1 MFNSRNNTTSSGR
14 PTMSSLQSMPL
25 SQFNA
30 AMNNTSSFNMNQ
42 PRLTFS
48 SHVGHAPPVRVQPTF
63 NPAFVQPI
71 HKPSNNV
78 VSQQISLTTDTSSYP
93 TIQSTMPHGTPTMSS
108 LQSMPLSQ
116 FYRAMNNNTPL
127 QTPSSATTCFSSS
140 IIPNTCMPVNHAQ
153 AAMAST
159 QAQTRAIHARLAFA
173 RKQDEDQAARAV
185 KTPVTQ
191 VAQPAAA
198 RVREEQQV
206 AARAQQTTTTVQP
219 TAAITVPVP
228 TVMQPNLNV
237 DNTTNRS
244 ATVINNNGRVVV
256 NISGRNI
263 AVDFDGVLTVE
274 ALNAALT
281 LAAVPQTTRVQP
293 TAAITVPVPTV
304 MQPNL
309 NVDNTTNRSATVI
322 NNNGRVVVNISGRNI
337 AVDFDGVLTVE
348 ALNAALTLAAVPQ
361 TTRVQPTAAITVP
374 VPTVMQPNLNVNN
387 TTNRSATVI
396 NNNSRV
402 VVNISGGN
410 IAVDFDGVLTA
421 EALNATL
428 TLAAVPQTTVPEVTS
443 TRATETVSSAIIP
456 SIITQPVS
464 LLPPIHQ
471 VERLIVAE
479 QPPQSNTSTSE
490 VIPALGLAACPVQ
503 VSVVPTVQTPTIQL
517 STPVVTALVVISSE
531 SLQTVQE
538 PTTNIAV
545 TEQSQLVVT
554 SAVSP
559 IAVSSSAQ
567 PIETTPPITTSGS
580 LNTPVLN
587 LNSNTDSSDTN
598 SDNYDSD
605 SDRQQTSED
614 EQLTDQQTLQNI
626 TLQNKQVDLINRI
639 QEKLTLFAN
648 EQAQL
653 HGDVINV
660 KEKMDTV
667 TAKITIL
674 DYDQIKKFNEAL
686 DQAESSQNT
695 VGQFEAMPAAFP
707 LAIPIL
713 WGLGASFV
721 TYLFGKAVVE
731 TYEIVQQS
739 NTSTDPLGF
748 SVHTTPADRVDPT
761 PTAPEF
767 PIEGSVSSSS
777 GIPVA
782 NSLPQSE
789 GLPIVEQNRSLL
801 TLFNKTT
808 EDNNKKQSDSD
819 SNRNSGKGPEGNDNN
834 RFNGPESSG
843 LNRYGGGKDAK
854 HAGQGAREAARKK
867 LAESKSELTRLEKL
881 QNPKTPELKEQIKKI
896 EKAIRH
902 WKEKLDNTGEN
913 HSQKHKGNR

>member
-206 AARAQQTTTTVQP
+206 AARAQQTTTT
-219 TAAITVPVP
+219 
-228 TVMQPNLNV
+228 
-237 DNTTNRS
+237 
-244 ATVINNNGRVVV
+244 
-256 NISGRNI
+256 
-263 AVDFDGVLTVE
+263 
-274 ALNAALT
+274 
-281 LAAVPQTTRVQP
+281 VQP

-808 EDNNKKQSDSD
+808 EDNKKKQSDANGD
-819 SNRNSGKGPEGNDNN
+819 GNHNSGKRPGGDDNN
-834 RFNGPESSG
+834 RFGPEGSG

-854 HAGQGAREAARKK
+854 HANQGARESAQGK
-867 LAESKSELTRLEKL
+867 LNEAKERLKRLKQQLPTKELREQTDEAKR
-881 QNPKTPELKEQIKKI
+881 QIK
-896 EKAIRH
+896 H
-902 WKEKLDNTGEN
+902 WQRKVNFTGEN
-913 HSQKHKGNR
+913 HSQKPKGGNR

>member
-237 DNTTNRS
+237 D
-244 ATVINNNGRVVV
+244 
-256 NISGRNI
+256 
-263 AVDFDGVLTVE
+263 
-274 ALNAALT
+274 
-281 LAAVPQTTRVQP
+281 
-293 TAAITVPVPTV
+293 
-304 MQPNL
+304 
-309 NVDNTTNRSATVI
+309 
-322 NNNGRVVVNISGRNI
+322 
-337 AVDFDGVLTVE
+337 
-348 ALNAALTLAAVPQ
+348 
-361 TTRVQPTAAITVP
+361 
-374 VPTVMQPNLNVNN
+374 N

-777 GIPVA
+777 GIAVA

-808 EDNNKKQSDSD
+808 EDNKKKQSDANGD
-819 SNRNSGKGPEGNDNN
+819 GNHNSGKRPGGDDNN
-834 RFNGPESSG
+834 RFGPEGSG

-854 HAGQGAREAARKK
+854 HANQGARESAQGK
-867 LAESKSELTRLEKL
+867 LNEAKERLKRLKQQLPTKELREQTDEAKR
-881 QNPKTPELKEQIKKI
+881 QIK
-896 EKAIRH
+896 H
-902 WKEKLDNTGEN
+902 WQRKVNFTGEN
-913 HSQKHKGNR
+913 HSQKPKGGNR

>member
-206 AARAQQTTTTVQP
+206 AARAQQTTTT
-219 TAAITVPVP
+219 
-228 TVMQPNLNV
+228 
-237 DNTTNRS
+237 
-244 ATVINNNGRVVV
+244 
-256 NISGRNI
+256 
-263 AVDFDGVLTVE
+263 
-274 ALNAALT
+274 
-281 LAAVPQTTRVQP
+281 VQP

-777 GIPVA
+777 GIAVA

-789 GLPIVEQNRSLL
+789 GFPIVEQNRSLL

>member
-256 NISGRNI
+256 NISGR
-263 AVDFDGVLTVE
+263 
-274 ALNAALT
+274 
-281 LAAVPQTTRVQP
+281 
-293 TAAITVPVPTV
+293 
-304 MQPNL
+304 
-309 NVDNTTNRSATVI
+309 
-322 NNNGRVVVNISGRNI
+322 
-337 AVDFDGVLTVE
+337 
-348 ALNAALTLAAVPQ
+348 
-361 TTRVQPTAAITVP
+361 
-374 VPTVMQPNLNVNN
+374 
-387 TTNRSATVI
+387 
-396 NNNSRV
+396 
-402 VVNISGGN
+402 N

-777 GIPVA
+777 GIAVA

-789 GLPIVEQNRSLL
+789 GFPIVEQNRSLL

-808 EDNNKKQSDSD
+808 EDNKKKQSDANGD
-819 SNRNSGKGPEGNDNN
+819 GNHNSGKRPGGDDNN
-834 RFNGPESSG
+834 RFGPEGSG

-854 HAGQGAREAARKK
+854 HANQGARESAQGK
-867 LAESKSELTRLEKL
+867 LNEAKERLKRLKQQLPTKELREQTDEAKR
-881 QNPKTPELKEQIKKI
+881 QIK
-896 EKAIRH
+896 H
-902 WKEKLDNTGEN
+902 WQRKVNFTGEN
-913 HSQKHKGNR
+913 HSQKPKGGNR